1 MSSSTRIRQGAAGI
15 LLFVIGILM
24 SLVLHRPAPEHLRE
38 ISMERLLRTSLLPV
52 GQTMYIWGGGWNQ
65 EDAGAGREAVTLG
78 VSKRWAEYAAR
89 QTETYDFDKTRYQ
102 SHDGLDCSGYIGWL
116 LYNVFHTRN
125 GETGYVTGASKM
137 ARACAARGWGY
148 LVQGDYKP
156 GDICSMEG
164 HVWMSLGRCMD
175 GSVLLVHASP
185 PGVRICGTYLDDGAK
200 SEAVKLAEQVMQ
212 KQYPAWYARYP
223 ECGVGYF
230 YLEDSVSMRWYT
242 DEETDPYHLQEM
254 WAEDVVHFLYPD
266 M

>member
-1 MSSSTRIRQGAAGI
+1 MNSSTRIRQGAAGI

-38 ISMERLLRTSLLPV
+38 FSMERLLRTSLLPV

-137 ARACAARGWGY
+137 ARACAARSWGY

-185 PGVRICGTYLDDGAK
+185 PGVRICGTYLDDG
-200 SEAVKLAEQVMQ
+200 Q
-212 KQYPAWYARYP
+212 KAR
-223 ECGVGYF
+223 
-230 YLEDSVSMRWYT
+230 R
-242 DEETDPYHLQEM
+242 
-254 WAEDVVHFLYPD
+254 
-266 M
+266 

>member
-1 MSSSTRIRQGAAGI
+1 MSSLKCIRQGAAGI
-15 LLFVIGILM
+15 LLFAIWLLTC
-24 SLVLHRPAPEHLRE
+24 LVLHRPQPEHLRE
-38 ISMERLLRTSLLPV
+38 FSMERLLRTSLLPV

-65 EDAGAGREAVTLG
+65 DDAGAGIEAVTLG
-78 VSKRWAEYAAR
+78 VSKRWAEYAAW
-89 QTETYDFDKTRYQ
+89 QTEQYDFDQTRYQ

-125 GETGYVTGASKM
+125 GETGYVVGASKM

-148 LVQGDYKP
+148 LVQGDYRP

-164 HVWMSLGRCMD
+164 HVWMSLGRCPD

-185 PGVRICGTYLDDGAK
+185 PGVRICGTYLDDGTK

-212 KQYPAWYARYP
+212 RQYPAWYSRYP

-254 WAEDVVHFLYPD
+254 QAEDVIHFLYPE
-266 M
+266 

>member
-1 MSSSTRIRQGAAGI
+1 
-15 LLFVIGILM
+15 
-24 SLVLHRPAPEHLRE
+24 
-38 ISMERLLRTSLLPV
+38 
-52 GQTMYIWGGGWNQ
+52 
-65 EDAGAGREAVTLG
+65 
-78 VSKRWAEYAAR
+78 
-89 QTETYDFDKTRYQ
+89 
-102 SHDGLDCSGYIGWL
+102 
-116 LYNVFHTRN
+116 
-125 GETGYVTGASKM
+125 M